1 VTGLRQGATD
11 LTTLANNTRRGFTDH
26 EHLDSLGLIHM
37 HGRVYDPTVGR
48 FLSVD
53 PLVRDAAA
61 SQSWNGY
68 GYVEGRVLSATDP
81 SGWQT
86 VDCPQCVRY
95 RADPP
100 RSAWVTSIGGY
111 WISDNGPTWRS
122 DAGPDSVTI
131 NARTPMWVSTGF
143 SWNGLQIV
151 GLGRDPSGRAMPSQT
166 AKEGGKEEPQSQQQ
180 CVRPPANRT
189 FGEQAADFAVGFG
202 DAFLVPIIVRNLAG
216 FEGTTDYDSAA
227 YGAGKIT
234 GIIEGLVPMALQGA
248 AAYSAAA
255 AARGAPS
262 VLNANRY
269 FRVGPG
275 VGWCGTNVPRISS
288 PFLPGDGH
296 FSLTSRL
303 PVIPPLGALFSAGG
317 GCSGGK

>member
-1 VTGLRQGATD
+1 M
-11 LTTLANNTRRGFTDH
+11 
-26 EHLDSLGLIHM
+26 LDGVGLIHM
-37 HGRVYDPTVGR
+37 AGRVYDPTVGR
-48 FLSVD
+48 LLSVD

-111 WISDNGPTWRS
+111 WIRHNGPAWRS

-143 SWNGLQIV
+143 SWHTLQIV

-166 AKEGGKEEPQSQQQ
+166 AKEGGKEELS
-180 CVRPPANRT
+180 C
-189 FGEQAADFAVGFG
+189 
-202 DAFLVPIIVRNLAG
+202 
-216 FEGTTDYDSAA
+216 
-227 YGAGKIT
+227 
-234 GIIEGLVPMALQGA
+234 
-248 AAYSAAA
+248 
-255 AARGAPS
+255 
-262 VLNANRY
+262 
-269 FRVGPG
+269 
-275 VGWCGTNVPRISS
+275 C
-288 PFLPGDGH
+288 
-296 FSLTSRL
+296 LT
-303 PVIPPLGALFSAGG
+303 
-317 GCSGGK
+317 